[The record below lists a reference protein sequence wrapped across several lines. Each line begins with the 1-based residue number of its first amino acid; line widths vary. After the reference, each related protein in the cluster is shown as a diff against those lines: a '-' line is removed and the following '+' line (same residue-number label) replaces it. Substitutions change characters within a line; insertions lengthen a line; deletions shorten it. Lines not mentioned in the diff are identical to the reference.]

1 MEVISLQKAVIKKI
15 EEVTATSNIKS
26 NAKLKGTWKNQ
37 SNMKPKDHSF
47 SVIKPRDMETS
58 DLAIKN

>member
-1 MEVISLQKAVIKKI
+1 MLIFPKKI
-15 EEVTATSNIKS
+15 LKIKE
-26 NAKLKGTWKNQ
+26 KNQ

-47 SVIKPRDMETS
+47 PVIKLRDMETS